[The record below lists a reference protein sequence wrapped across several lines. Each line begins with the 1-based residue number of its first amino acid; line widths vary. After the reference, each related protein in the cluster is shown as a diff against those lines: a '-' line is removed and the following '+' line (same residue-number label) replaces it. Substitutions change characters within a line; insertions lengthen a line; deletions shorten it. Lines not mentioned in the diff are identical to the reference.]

1 MPPGPTP
8 TIFYRNEGKTMDLTI
23 DEVSKTLDK
32 IHTLDSISLQVR
44 EQEFVA
50 VLGPSGCGKST
61 LLNIV
66 AGLILPDRGKISI
79 GDEDWTGRTGRVSY
93 MQQNDLLLP
102 SRNILDNV
110 IIPLLLKG
118 IKKNRAR
125 DVAHS
130 FFADFGLEGFECYY
144 PDQLSGGMR
153 QRAALLRTYL
163 FASDIL
169 LLDEPF
175 VSLDAITRRKMQ
187 FWLRD
192 LRQDYPSSVLFVTH
206 DIDEALILADRVYVF
221 SARPARVIYELDI
234 GTMTGD
240 DQAFSAAKLEI
251 LNKLMALND

>member
-1 MPPGPTP
+1 
-8 TIFYRNEGKTMDLTI
+8 MDLVI
-23 DEVSKTLDK
+23 RGVSKTLDK
-32 IHTLDSISLQVR
+32 IHTLDNISLEVKDG
-44 EQEFVA
+44 EFVA

-66 AGLILPDRGKISI
+66 SGLISPDQGQVII
-79 GDEDWTGRTGRVSY
+79 GNEDWTGRTGRVSY
-93 MQQNDLLLP
+93 MQQKDLLLP

-175 VSLDAITRRKMQ
+175 ASLDAINRRKMQ
-187 FWLRD
+187 LWLKE
-192 LRQDYPSSVLFVTH
+192 LRLNYPSSVLFVTH
-206 DIDEALILADRVYVF
+206 DIDEALILADRIYVF
-221 SARPARVIYELDI
+221 SARPARVIHELNLRTINDNPAQ
-234 GTMTGD
+234 M
-240 DQAFSAAKLEI
+240 QAAKLEI
-251 LNKLMALND
+251 LKLLELSGGS

>member
-1 MPPGPTP
+1 MELA
-8 TIFYRNEGKTMDLTI
+8 IS
-23 DEVSKTLDK
+23 EVSKTLDK
-32 IHTLDSISLQVR
+32 IHTLDNISLTVK

-66 AGLILPDRGKISI
+66 SGLITPNHGHILI
-79 GDEDWTGRTGRVSY
+79 GGEDWTGRTGRVSY

-102 SRNILDNV
+102 SRSILDNV

-118 IKKNRAR
+118 IRKNQAR
-125 DVAHS
+125 DMAQS
-130 FFADFGLEGFECYY
+130 LFADFGLQGFECYY
-144 PDQLSGGMR
+144 PAQLSGGMR

-192 LRQDYPSSVLFVTH
+192 IRINYPSSVLFVTH

-221 SARPARVIYELDI
+221 SARPARVIHELDLATI
-234 GTMTGD
+234 NAN
-240 DQAFSAAKLEI
+240 DQSFHSAKLEI
-251 LNKLMALND
+251 LNKLMELNG

>member
-1 MPPGPTP
+1 MELD
-8 TIFYRNEGKTMDLTI
+8 IQ
-23 DEVSKTLDK
+23 EVSKTLDRVS
-32 IHTLDSISLQVR
+32 TLDKISLQVKDR
-44 EQEFVA
+44 EFVA

-66 AGLILPDRGKISI
+66 SGLITPDNGRILI
-79 GDEDWTGRTGRVSY
+79 GGEDWTGRTGRVSY

-110 IIPLLLKG
+110 IVPLLLKG

-192 LRQDYPSSVLFVTH
+192 IRINYPSSVLFVTH
-206 DIDEALILADRVYVF
+206 DIDEALILADRIYVF
-221 SARPARVIYELDI
+221 SARPARVIHQLEMVSI
-234 GTMTGD
+234 KGD
-240 DQAFSAAKLEI
+240 DQAFHSAKLEI
-251 LNKLMALND
+251 LDKLMELNS